1 MTALETNPMA
11 SSKARS
17 RNTSARQART
27 AGSRP
32 AARTSA
38 QKSQAAN
45 GQGPAPQAAKA
56 QGQPQAAKPQAAG
69 AQGTAQAS
77 RAKRQAAAAAVVP
90 ETAPS
95 SVPPLWFQL
104 VTLLLAVLGLAVSAY
119 ETYAHFSG
127 SNHLAG
133 CPIGKGTFNCFA
145 VITSSQSMVF
155 GVFPVAV
162 LGLIFYVVVTAL
174 MTPWAWRTQRR
185 EVGLLRLVAMI
196 TGMGFVMY
204 LIYAEVVQIGQIC
217 EYCTGVHIITFLL
230 FCFTVVAAAIWGL
243 AKPAKAA

>member
-1 MTALETNPMA
+1 MA

-17 RNTSARQART
+17 RNASARQARSG
-27 AGSRP
+27 GSRP

-38 QKSQAAN
+38 QKAASQKT
-45 GQGPAPQAAKA
+45 PAQKTEA
-56 QGQPQAAKPQAAG
+56 QGAQPQTAKPQA
-69 AQGTAQAS
+69 TAQTA
-77 RAKRQAAAAAVVP
+77 RAKRQAAAVLP
-90 ETAPS
+90 EPAPAPP

-119 ETYAHFSG
+119 ETYAHFNG
-127 SNHLAG
+127 SHLAG

-155 GVFPVAV
+155 GIFPVAI

-174 MTPWAWRTQRR
+174 MTPWAWRIQRF

-196 TGMGFVMY
+196 VGMGFAMY

-217 EYCTGVHIITFLL
+217 EYCTGVHIITFVL
-230 FCFTVVAAAIWGL
+230 FCFTVVAAALWGL
-243 AKPAKAA
+243 GKRGEGLLTGR